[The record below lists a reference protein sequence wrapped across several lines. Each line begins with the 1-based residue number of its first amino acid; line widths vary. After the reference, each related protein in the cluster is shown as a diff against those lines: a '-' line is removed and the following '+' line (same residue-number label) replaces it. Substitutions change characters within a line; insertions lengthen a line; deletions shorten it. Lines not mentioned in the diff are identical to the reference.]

1 MYRSGIVDDV
11 KVVETP
17 VLGDDRE
24 VGSGGKAGSGG
35 LKRKT
40 ASAGLTVF

>member
-1 MYRSGIVDDV
+1 MYRSGIIDDV
-11 KVVETP
+11 KVVETS
-17 VLGDDRE
+17 VLGDDRA
-24 VGSGGKAGSGG
+24 VGSGGKVSSGS